1 MKGSSGFVSWQNR
14 ETDCPSQAPPWGAP
28 SPSISPYPIL
38 HPMVF
43 PTDRPD
49 WTPKR
54 VETSKYR
61 YPFPP
66 PTPTGRGHGSSGFP
80 SARRPSAATGHH
92 AAAIIF
98 LVFPSQGLLCVQR
111 AQLCANNARLPL
123 AIQQNGDDYGALG
136 CVPES
141 TWNVHDRV
149 EGGCRGRLPL
159 RLLTLDSGEPTL
171 DPPEAAGMRPARCF
185 AMLRSRV
192 RDSPLKKAGRA
203 PYSHFHPP
211 TRRE

>member
-1 MKGSSGFVSWQNR
+1 MYHGRTERRTVHPRPPPGSSIPLHQPLPHPPSHGFSHRPTGLDPKTGRNLQV
-14 ETDCPSQAPPWGAP
+14 PVPF
-28 SPSISPYPIL
+28 SPSNPN
-38 HPMVF
+38 
-43 PTDRPD
+43 RA
-49 WTPKR
+49 R
-54 VETSKYR
+54 
-61 YPFPP
+61 
-66 PTPTGRGHGSSGFP
+66 HGSSGFP

-141 TWNVHDRV
+141 TWNVHDQV

-192 RDSPLKKAGRA
+192 RDSP
-203 PYSHFHPP
+203 
-211 TRRE
+211 